1 LCRTTQASWKER
13 KEKKHLG
20 EKARMI
26 HKDTIN
32 TSLKAVEEADCL
44 LLICNCYLQLRQ
56 GITPTILIFLTI
68 DFLRNFLEKEFWSLS
83 ATARIIMA
91 QLMRVQCQARY
102 LS

>member
-1 LCRTTQASWKER
+1 
-13 KEKKHLG
+13 
-20 EKARMI
+20 MI

-91 QLMRVQCQARY
+91 QLLRVQCQARY